1 MAIGTAWQELL
12 KNKGIKMALFDRF
25 VEFFSES
32 QRITVSDFELPKFVA
47 KINQKLP
54 DYPHALILCTALNYA
69 KKRGILPEDDLEFLQ
84 GKSFCVAMIDGG
96 TSAFFTYD
104 SAQQKF
110 KPIAQQTADVYFKAK
125 LSGFLQLLLR
135 QEDPDTLFF
144 KRHLQLEGDTEL
156 GLFIKN
162 MLDAVEIPKIVPPGF
177 SH

>member
-1 MAIGTAWQELL
+1 
-12 KNKGIKMALFDRF
+12 MALFDRF

-32 QRITVSDFELPKFVA
+32 HRINIPDFELPKFLA

-54 DYPHALILCTALNYA
+54 DYPHALILCAALNYD
-69 KKRGILPEDDLEFLQ
+69 KKRGILPEDDLEHLA
-84 GKSFCVAMIDGG
+84 GKSFCVEMTDGG
-96 TSAFFTYD
+96 TSAFFTFD
-104 SAQQKF
+104 AVQQKF
-110 KPIAQQTADVYFKAK
+110 KPINDKKADVYFKAK
-125 LSGFLQLLLR
+125 LAGFLQLLLR